1 MLLSCLTGW
10 IGIVVPAAASLR
22 DVPLA
27 EVRPLLSLERGQE
40 LILVVEIR
48 RVVRRKVVFCGAGII
63 LCLGCSTTTTLEII
77 HLLLQKSLNLVDCS
91 VVEHELVEVVLNLY
105 RLVLIGLKTLRFQA
119 LRRIQQG
126 HLVDDRL
133 VLLVAFLKL
142 LQHVLCM
149 LIDFPRHGLRDSLLP
164 VANGGRRLMIGD
176 LLAFL
181 LGSEEGFVQGSAAVT
196 VVDLGAR
203 RDILRR
209 LPARQDLFVELRRFV

>member
-63 LCLGCSTTTTLEII
+63 LCLGCSTTTLEII
-77 HLLLQKSLNLVDCS
+77 HLLLQESLNLVDCS

-105 RLVLIGLKTLRFQA
+105 RLVLIGLKTLRVQA

-126 HLVDDRL
+126 HLLDDRL

-149 LIDFPRHGLRDSLLP
+149 LINFPRHGLRDSLLP
-164 VANGGRRLMIGD
+164 VANGGRRLVIGD

-181 LGSEEGFVQGSAAVT
+181 LGPEEGFVQGSAAVT

-209 LPARQDLFVELRRFV
+209 LPARQDLFVKLRRFV

>member
-48 RVVRRKVVFCGAGII
+48 RVVRRKVVFCGTGII
-63 LCLGCSTTTTLEII
+63 LCLGYSTTTLEII
-77 HLLLQKSLNLVDCS
+77 HLLLQESLNLVDCS

-105 RLVLIGLKTLRFQA
+105 RLVLIGLKTLRVQA

-126 HLVDDRL
+126 HLLDDRL

-149 LIDFPRHGLRDSLLP
+149 LINFPRHGLRDSLLP
-164 VANGGRRLMIGD
+164 VANGGRRLVIGD

-181 LGSEEGFVQGSAAVT
+181 LGPEEGFVQGSAAVT

-209 LPARQDLFVELRRFV
+209 LPARQDLFVKLRRFV